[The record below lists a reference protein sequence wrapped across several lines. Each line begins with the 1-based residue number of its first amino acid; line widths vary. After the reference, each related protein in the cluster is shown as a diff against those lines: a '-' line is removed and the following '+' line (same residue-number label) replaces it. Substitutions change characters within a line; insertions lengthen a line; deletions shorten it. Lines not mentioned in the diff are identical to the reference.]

1 MGSKKAMFTKNQIKN
16 LNVARLEEAKK
27 ELVFISALTHYF
39 DDDSTYKNNELIDAR
54 VLKGILFAF
63 YGNKK
68 DYLNSSEANIVK
80 RFTNFKTLDSVKVK
94 NAFHKG
100 GFMEG
105 KMQFYKVLDSKY
117 SNTYN
122 DTNVLFMKVL
132 TCLVTYF
139 NFDKFFE
146 ENKNNSDFA
155 YSLLDR

>member
-80 RFTNFKTLDSVKVK
+80 NTIC
-94 NAFHKG
+94 HG
-100 GFMEG
+100 
-105 KMQFYKVLDSKY
+105 MQIQFL
-117 SNTYN
+117 
-122 DTNVLFMKVL
+122 
-132 TCLVTYF
+132 
-139 NFDKFFE
+139 
-146 ENKNNSDFA
+146 
-155 YSLLDR
+155 